1 MNYLLILIGY
11 KPEYIKYTINAIL
24 STDMDAEIY
33 LCSDINVNYKN
44 TTYINLQDVHS
55 EYIETINDLSIYENT
70 IFKKNPLWS
79 TSLKR
84 VFYIYELKKLLGL
97 NKVVHFD
104 NDVIIY
110 KSYSEIENC
119 FVKNTLNITQ
129 SNSKKIIFGYSYIE
143 NNNLLKQV
151 CDLVLETCLSGNK
164 SNWEENN
171 FKPFNEMQILGS
183 VNSNNPLLFN
193 LLPTIPYEAQKKSN
207 NIIFDPAGYGQFLD
221 GTHNEPKKNL
231 RKGFYDI
238 NDFIGTEL
246 IAKRIKVSFKQFP
259 KVEWEKQIFELANL
273 HVHSKRLSKFL
284 PSNYKNFI

>member
-33 LCSDINVNYKN
+33 LCSDLNVNYKN

-55 EYIETINDLSIYENT
+55 EYIGTINNLSIYENT

-79 TSLKR
+79 TSLRR

-129 SNSKKIIFGYSYIE
+129 SNSKKLIFGYSCIE
-143 NNNLLKQV
+143 NHNVLKQV
-151 CDLVLETCLSGNK
+151 CDLGLETCLSGNK

-171 FKPFNEMQILGS
+171 FKPVNEMQILGS

-193 LLPTIPYEAQKKSN
+193 LLPKISYEAQKNSN
-207 NIIFDPAGYGQFLD
+207 NITVAEIIEALD
-221 GTHNEPKKNL
+221 GPISLTSCGDKSDSLCQSSDICFLGGKWNQVNEII
-231 RKGFYDI
+231 RKSLNNISLDDLLNFD
-238 NDFIGTEL
+238 NP
-246 IAKRIKVSFKQFP
+246 FP
-259 KVEWEKQIFELANL
+259 VEYEKPMLN
-273 HVHSKRLSKFL
+273 KTM
-284 PSNYKNFI
+284 N